1 MNQNWKRFICTALV
15 LILAFMGPM
24 VDSSLL
30 GKYIKSDTTQVLA
43 TTAKEKKK
51 QAEDDLD
58 NTNNKISD
66 IKDQKA
72 TVDSSIKS
80 KSDELDTVLAA
91 QKKLQTDIA
100 DKQSQ
105 IEDNMVELDSA
116 KKQQQEQYDA
126 MKQRI
131 QYLYEEGETEYVDAL
146 LKSISFSD
154 LLNKSEYID
163 QISEYDQR
171 QLAKLIKTKTD
182 IANYEAQLE
191 SDLRQVESVK
201 TDLESNE
208 AELQTIID
216 QKQEEITRYDGDI
229 EAQKSL
235 MNKFTVAR
243 EEAERRI
250 AEISR
255 QEMGKA
261 NANGTGAYTKDGKVY
276 DTSKYKGKFM
286 WPVSTGGVITD
297 EFGYRDAPT
306 AGAST
311 YHQGLDIGCDYG
323 TDIVAAEAG
332 TVVMSCYNGGGGN
345 MVMIS
350 HGGGIC
356 TVYMHNSQ
364 LCVNVGDKVVK
375 GQVIA
380 KAGSTGVSTGPHCHF
395 GVSIDGTY
403 VNPHDFLGQ

>member
-1 MNQNWKRFICTALV
+1 MKKKVDVKGNIRRMALLVAGCVVMGGMAASQTGGNMAYAMTKEEAERQKDDASENEKNAKDVLDSLEEQQNKIVQDVADLDAKMTSV
-15 LILAFMGPM
+15 QTQIT
-24 VDSSLL
+24 SLQEQTDEL
-30 GKYIKSDTTQVLA
+30 QTEIDTTQKSLDEA
-43 TTAKEKKK
+43 QK
-51 QAEDDLD
+51 AED
-58 NTNNKISD
+58 
-66 IKDQKA
+66 
-72 TVDSSIKS
+72 
-80 KSDELDTVLAA
+80 
-91 QKKLQTDIA
+91 
-100 DKQSQ
+100 
-105 IEDNMVELDSA
+105 
-116 KKQQQEQYDA
+116 EQYEA

-146 LKSISFSD
+146 LTSISFSD

-216 QKQEEITRYDGDI
+216 QKQEEITRYDGD
-229 EAQKSL
+229 
-235 MNKFTVAR
+235 
-243 EEAERRI
+243 I

-332 TVVMSCYNGGGGN
+332 N